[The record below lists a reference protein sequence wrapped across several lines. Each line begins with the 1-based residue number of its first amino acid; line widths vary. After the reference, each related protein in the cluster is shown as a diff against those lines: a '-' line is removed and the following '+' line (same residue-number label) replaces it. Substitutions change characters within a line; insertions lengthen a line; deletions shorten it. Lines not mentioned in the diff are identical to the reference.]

1 MDYASSHGEGIAY
14 RTLTKEQMQDIHSA
28 SCRILDEVGVIVH
41 HDEAADLLNKGGA
54 YTDTNGRIHIP
65 EALVK
70 QALHTAPSRI
80 TVYNRLGDP
89 VMWLEKSNVHFGAGS
104 DTLIYLDPFTD
115 ERRPW
120 TSEDVSAAIRVVD
133 ALPQLDFVMSMG
145 LLSDVDTRMINRIQY
160 ALMLKNSVK
169 PQVVIAEDAQTVADI
184 LDMAAAAVGGKE
196 TLKHRPHFVLYLE
209 PTSPLQLP
217 FESVDKLLL
226 AAENK
231 IPVNFACGAVEG
243 ASTPVTVAGTAA
255 QANAEALCGLV
266 LHQLKNP
273 GAPFLYGYG
282 GSPLD
287 MRTMGAI
294 YAVPEVMLLQ
304 GSLCDLGR
312 FYSLPTWGY
321 AGCSSSKA
329 FDEQAVVDGTM
340 FTLMGALQG
349 CNLMHD
355 VFYMESGRTGSL
367 NLLVLMDE
375 VISRARHILKGVNTT
390 PEYLAVEAV
399 KRVGPGGSYLG
410 DKHTAQ
416 HFREKWQPSLSD
428 FSSFSSWEASG
439 SKKMGVRI
447 QEKLRSILDEH
458 KPVPLDSEVE
468 EKIDAVIRSAQEKL
482 GV

>member
-1 MDYASSHGEGIAY
+1 MNYASSHGEGIAY
-14 RTLTKEQMQDIHSA
+14 QTLTRDQVHDIHSA
-28 SCRILDEVGVIVH
+28 SCRILEEVGVIVH
-41 HDEAADLLNKGGA
+41 HEEAAELLKKWGA
-54 YTDTNGRIHIP
+54 HVDANNRTHIP

-70 QALHTAPSRI
+70 RALQTAPSRI
-80 TVYNRLGDP
+80 TLYNRLGDP
-89 VMWLEKSNVHFGAGS
+89 AIWLEKSNVHFGAGS
-104 DTLIYLDPFTD
+104 DTLVYLDPFTG

-120 TSEDVSAAIRVVD
+120 TTADVVSAIRVVD

-145 LLSDVDTRMINRIQY
+145 LLSDVDKRMINRTQY
-160 ALMLKNSVK
+160 ALMIKNSVK
-169 PQVVIAEDAQTVADI
+169 PQVVIAEDASTVEDI
-184 LDMAAAAVGGKE
+184 FEMAAAAVGGKE
-196 TLKHRPHFVLYLE
+196 ILRNRPHFVLYLE

-217 FESVDKLLL
+217 FESVDKLLF
-226 AAENK
+226 AADNK

-243 ASTPVTVAGTAA
+243 ASTPVTVAGTVA

-266 LHQLKNP
+266 VHQLRNP

-294 YAVPEVMLLQ
+294 YAMPEVLLLQ
-304 GSLCDLGR
+304 GAVCDMGR

-321 AGCSSSKA
+321 AGCSSSKS
-329 FDEQAVVDGTM
+329 FDEQAVVEATM

-355 VFYMESGRTGSL
+355 TFYIESGRTGSL

-375 VISRARHILKGVNTT
+375 VISRARFLLKGINTT
-390 PEYLAVEAV
+390 PEYLAVDAV

-410 DKHTAQ
+410 DPHTSQ

-428 FSSFSSWEASG
+428 FSNFNSWEAAG
-439 SKKMGVRI
+439 SEQMGTRI
-447 QEKLRSILDEH
+447 QEKLRQIMDEYE
-458 KPVPLDSEVE
+458 PAPLGAEVE
-468 EKIDAVIRSAQEKL
+468 EKIDAVLSRAQEKL
-482 GV
+482 VD

>member
-1 MDYASSHGEGIAY
+1 MNYASSHGEGIAY
-14 RTLTKEQMQDIHSA
+14 RTLTAEQIHDIHSA
-28 SCRILDEVGVIVH
+28 SCRILEEVGVIVH
-41 HDEAADLLNKGGA
+41 HDEAAELLKKWGA
-54 YTDTNGRIHIP
+54 YIDADGRTHIP

-70 QALHTAPSRI
+70 RALHTVPSRI
-80 TVYNRLGDP
+80 TVYNRLGEP
-89 VMWLEKSNVHFGAGS
+89 VIWLEKSNVHFGAGS
-104 DTLIYLDPFTD
+104 DTLIYLDPFTG
-115 ERRPW
+115 ERRSW
-120 TSEDVSAAIRVVD
+120 TSQDVAAAVRVVD

-145 LLSDVDTRMINRIQY
+145 MLSDVDIRMINRVQY
-160 ALMLKNSVK
+160 ALMIKNSVK
-169 PQVVIAEDAQTVADI
+169 PQVIIAEDASTVADI
-184 LDMAAAAVGGKE
+184 QEMAAAAVGGKE
-196 TLKHRPHFVLYLE
+196 KLKHRPHFVLYCE

-217 FESVDKLLL
+217 FESIDKLLF

-243 ASTPVTVAGTAA
+243 ASTPVTVAGTVA

-266 LHQLKNP
+266 VHQLKNP

-287 MRTMGAI
+287 MRSMGAI

-304 GSLCDLGR
+304 GALCDLGR

-355 VFYMESGRTGSL
+355 VFYIESGRTGSL

-375 VISRARHILKGVNTT
+375 VISRSRFLLNGVNTT

-399 KRVGPGGSYLG
+399 KRVGPGGNYLG
-410 DKHTAQ
+410 DPHTAK

-428 FSSFSSWEASG
+428 YSSFSSWEAAG
-439 SKKMGVRI
+439 SKKMEARI
-447 QEKLRSILDEH
+447 QEKLRTILEEH
-458 KPVPLDSEVE
+458 KPMPLDSEAE
-468 EKIDAVIRSAQEKL
+468 AKIDAVIRSAQERL
-482 GV
+482 DI